1 MQLSRTHRPRFFK
14 PDPVRQ
20 SCIVGSN
27 ERTGDSPVP
36 GENMAFRRTQSG
48 LSRRGLLKGLAL
60 GSGALLAGG
69 WVAARLTDGDPQAR
83 LPEDILGAPE
93 QQMLAVLADAV
104 LHDVLPEN
112 PAARELW
119 LDRVVA
125 GCALGVAV
133 LTPRLQRETHE
144 LISALARA
152 PLRLLVIGQWAGWR
166 DQSREQVQQRLKA
179 LQASENPTHRIVYRA
194 LRDLIVGAYYS
205 DRYSW
210 TGLGYEGPI
219 VDLQANG

>member
-1 MQLSRTHRPRFFK
+1 
-14 PDPVRQ
+14 
-20 SCIVGSN
+20 
-27 ERTGDSPVP
+27 
-36 GENMAFRRTQSG
+36 MASTRVQSG

-60 GSGALLAGG
+60 GSGALVAGG
-69 WVAARLTDGDPQAR
+69 WLAARLTDGDPQAR

-104 LHDVLPEN
+104 LHDVLPVN
-112 PAARELW
+112 SAARDVW

-125 GCALGVAV
+125 GCALGVTV

-152 PLRLLVIGQWAGWR
+152 PLRLLVIGQWAGWQG
-166 DQSREQVQQRLKA
+166 QSREQIQQRLQA
-179 LQASENPTHRIVYRA
+179 LQLSDKPMQRIVYRA
-194 LRDLIVGAYYS
+194 VRDLIIGAYYS
-205 DRYSW
+205 DRHSW
-210 TGLGYEGPI
+210 AGLNYDGPI

>member
-1 MQLSRTHRPRFFK
+1 
-14 PDPVRQ
+14 
-20 SCIVGSN
+20 
-27 ERTGDSPVP
+27 
-36 GENMAFRRTQSG
+36 MASTRVQSG

-60 GSGALLAGG
+60 GSGALVAGG
-69 WVAARLTDGDPQAR
+69 WFAARLTDGDPQAR

-104 LHDVLPEN
+104 LHDVLPVDS
-112 PAARELW
+112 AARDVW

-133 LTPRLQRETHE
+133 LTPRLQRDTHE

-152 PLRLLVIGQWAGWR
+152 PLRLLVIGQWAGWQG
-166 DQSREQVQQRLKA
+166 QSREQIQQRLQA
-179 LQASENPTHRIVYRA
+179 LQFSENPTHRIVYRA
-194 LRDLIVGAYYS
+194 VRDLIVGAYYG
-205 DRYSW
+205 DRHSW
-210 TGLGYEGPI
+210 AGLNYDGPI